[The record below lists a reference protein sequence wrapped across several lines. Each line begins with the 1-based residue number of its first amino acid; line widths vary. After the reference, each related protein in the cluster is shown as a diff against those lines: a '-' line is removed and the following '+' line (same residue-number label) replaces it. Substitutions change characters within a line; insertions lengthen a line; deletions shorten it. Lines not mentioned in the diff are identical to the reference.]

1 MGGTIGADSEL
12 GRGST
17 FWFELPLPPGA
28 EQAPAAIRRRDAHMA
43 PRPADGSR
51 PVVLVVEDSPVN
63 RVVAIGVLE
72 RCGYN
77 AYAVND
83 GREALEALSSRRYD
97 AVLMDC
103 QMPEID
109 GYEATRE
116 LRRREQGMR
125 HTPVI
130 AMTAHAMHG
139 DRERCLQAGMDDY
152 VAKPVRAQALA
163 EILGRWISAAD
174 VRAAA

>member
-1 MGGTIGADSEL
+1 M
-12 GRGST
+12 
-17 FWFELPLPPGA
+17 
-28 EQAPAAIRRRDAHMA
+28 
-43 PRPADGSR
+43 
-51 PVVLVVEDSPVN
+51 
-63 RVVAIGVLE
+63 AIGVLE

-83 GREALEALSSRRYD
+83 GREALDALSSRRFD

-116 LRRREQGMR
+116 LRRREQGVH

-139 DRERCLQAGMDDY
+139 DRERCLEAGM
-152 VAKPVRAQALA
+152 ATTSPSRCARR
-163 EILGRWISAAD
+163 RWPIFSAAGSQPPPPAPPPD
-174 VRAAA
+174 APLGVAVRDGHRRA